1 MLHGRRLRG
10 GVGRVRQRTLARVL
24 LLSIL
29 LSGASGVHAQEDTR
43 RVLILYPDSN
53 VNRSALV
60 VGETI
65 RKRLFEHSAMNIKTH
80 GEFLDL
86 SQFSDDEHR
95 QRVVRYL
102 AEKYART
109 SLDVVL
115 ALGPDSLGTVVDNR
129 SLLFPNVPI
138 VFCCTSSATL
148 ANVDLPREAT
158 GIVGDFDI
166 SKTLSLA
173 ERLQP
178 DARHLVVIAGAA
190 PFDRRWVQTARNQ
203 LTEQEKRFKTRYLV
217 GLPRDALL
225 KEVANLSRDTI
236 VITLTIFRDGTGRDF
251 VPVDIA
257 EEIAMASNAPVYG
270 PYDSYLG
277 RGTVGGYMIS
287 FEAVGAETA
296 DLVLDILNGKD
307 PSTLPPRMSAAH
319 AYRVDAGQLERWNL
333 SEKNLPADAVVLFK
347 RSTLWEQHR
356 ALVLATIAA
365 FGAMITILGN
375 LLLQM
380 IRRKRAEASLKES
393 EERML
398 FAVASTETG
407 LWQYDV
413 PSKHLWATEQ
423 CRALFGLAADL
434 PIVAQALLRRVHV
447 DDRSIVRA
455 AVRAATDRAGP
466 AERSEF
472 RVVDPNGQTRWIL
485 ASGKTHFDDEGKP
498 VSVSGVFRDITSRKM
513 AEHEAEELSRRLST
527 IQDEERQQIAEELH
541 NSTTQHLVAVGL
553 NMMSLQDRVGADAEV
568 RKLFT
573 EIEGSLDEATKELR
587 TFTYLLHPPQL
598 EKDGLRSA
606 LRRYVD
612 GFGRRTRLETKL
624 RIGSKAED
632 LPFSVQRALLRVVQ
646 EALANVHRH
655 ASASKVSV
663 TVKCVADRVHLV
675 VADDGKGANG
685 TGKREPCE
693 SFRAGVGIPGMTARL
708 RRAGGD
714 LEIQSGPRGTRLHGV
729 MLVHGNGSGL
739 GNGRASP
746 DDRPTAPSRVLDNEA
761 AAGSPK

>member
-1 MLHGRRLRG
+1 MLHGRKLRG
-10 GVGRVRQRTLARVL
+10 GVGRVRQRRVARLL
-24 LLSIL
+24 LLSVL
-29 LSGASGVHAQEDTR
+29 LSGFSGVDAQEDTR

-65 RKRLFEHSAMNIKTH
+65 RKRLFEHSATNVKTH

-109 SLDVVL
+109 TLDVVL
-115 ALGPDSLGTVVDNR
+115 TLGPDSLGTVVNNR
-129 SLLFPNVPI
+129 SLLFPSVPI

-148 ANVDLPREAT
+148 ANIDLPGDAT

-190 PFDRRWVQTARNQ
+190 PFDRRWVQIARNQ
-203 LTEQEKRFKTRYLV
+203 LAEQEKRFKTRYLA

-236 VITLTIFRDGTGRDF
+236 VIVLTIFRDGTGRDF

-257 EEIAMASNAPVYG
+257 EEIANASNAPVYG
-270 PYDSYLG
+270 PYDSHLG
-277 RGTVGGYMIS
+277 RGMVGGYMIS
-287 FEAVGAETA
+287 FELVGAETA
-296 DLVLDILNGKD
+296 DLVLDVLNGKH

-319 AYRVDAGQLERWNL
+319 AYKVDARQLERWNL

-347 RSTLWEQHR
+347 HPTLWERHR
-356 ALVLATIAA
+356 KLVLATIGV
-365 FGAMITILGN
+365 FGAMATILGN

-380 IRRKRAEASLKES
+380 TRRKQAEASLKES
-393 EERML
+393 EERMM
-398 FAVASTETG
+398 FTAASTHTG
-407 LWQYDV
+407 LWQYDL
-413 PSKHLWATEQ
+413 PSRHLWATEQ
-423 CRALFGLAADL
+423 CRAMFGLAADL
-434 PIVAQALLRRVHV
+434 PLSPEAFLRRVHP
-447 DDRSIVRA
+447 DDRPIVA
-455 AVRAATDRAGP
+455 AAIRAATSGAEP
-466 AERSEF
+466 AERIEF
-472 RVVDPNGQTRWIL
+472 RVVNPNGQTRWIL
-485 ASGKTHFDDEGKP
+485 ASGKTHLDDEGKP
-498 VSVSGVFRDITSRKM
+498 VRVSGVFRDVTSRKM
-513 AEHEAEELSRRLST
+513 AEREAEQLSQRLST

-541 NSTTQHLVAVGL
+541 DSTTQHLVAVGL
-553 NMMSLQDRVGADAEV
+553 NMMSLQDRVGADAEN

-573 EIEGSLDEATKELR
+573 EIEGSLEEATKELR

-612 GFGRRTRLETKL
+612 GFGRRTKLKTRLS
-624 RIGSKAED
+624 ISAKAEE

-685 TGKREPCE
+685 TAKREPCD

-729 MLVHGNGSGL
+729 MLVHGKGSGRQ
-739 GNGRASP
+739 NGRASA
-746 DDRPTAPSRVLDNEA
+746 DDRQTSPSSFDPA
-761 AAGSPK
+761 AVS